1 VKRSPVSWH
10 WTYGDPAKPEVG
22 VCEEAR
28 MGGGATENREMSCC
42 SVEAGTDYVQ
52 PVAEATDGLAAQP
65 RASDPGRQA
74 GDDRRAEPACGRRQY
89 RGRPSAA
96 RDDPLLAAY
105 FHDLSR
111 FSFFTP
117 AEEAAAA
124 HRIQRLEVEEWV
136 ALFSH
141 PPALSYVLRHL
152 RTVLDGRMPRGS
164 RGLLS
169 VTRRYREHG
178 GRLVVRERRTLA
190 ALGWEIG
197 WKLHDLDCDRRVL
210 NGAVGF
216 VRALPAAEDVVSEGK
231 RVARTARFHRYL
243 AAVGSADC
251 ATVRAKEQFVLA
263 NLRLVIAVARHYQG
277 GSTPLIDLIQEGNI
291 GLMKAVGRYDVRK
304 GYRFSTYASWW
315 IRHMVNRALSE
326 KSRLVRIP
334 VYLEERRRHAERAAT
349 ALSTA
354 SGREPTDEEI
364 AAEIGVDAAEVRR
377 RPSLDSVV
385 SLDQYVGDDEGRR
398 RVDLI
403 ADENAPD
410 PEVAVSQE
418 QWRSELREI
427 LEYLPAVEAS
437 VLRMHY
443 GLGGGDE
450 LTLREIG
457 DGRGRSRERIRQI
470 EAVAFQRVRKR
481 LRVSQ

>member
-1 VKRSPVSWH
+1 MAMPK
-10 WTYGDPAKPEVG
+10 GG
-22 VCEEAR
+22 VCGEAT
-28 MGGGATENREMSCC
+28 MGGATTGNQQKSC
-42 SVEAGTDYVQ
+42 SSFELGTDHVR
-52 PVAEATDGLAAQP
+52 PVGKVAGELAAHP
-65 RASDPGRQA
+65 STTNPGRRA
-74 GDDRRAEPACGRRQY
+74 GDDRSIEPACGRRQY
-89 RGRPSAA
+89 SGRPSAA

-105 FHDLSR
+105 FCDLSR
-111 FSFFTP
+111 FSLFTP

-124 HRIQRLEVEEWV
+124 HRIQQLEVEEWV

-141 PPALSYVLRHL
+141 PPVLPHLLGHL
-152 RTVLDGRMPRGS
+152 RAVLDGRMPRGS
-164 RGLLS
+164 RGLL
-169 VTRRYREHG
+169 TFARRYREHG
-178 GRLVVRERRTLA
+178 GRLVIRERRTLA
-190 ALGWEIG
+190 ALGWEMG

-216 VRALPAAEDVVSEGK
+216 VRALPAAEDLDSEGR
-231 RVARTARFHRYL
+231 RVARTARFRRYL
-243 AAVGSADC
+243 AAVASAGC
-251 ATVRAKEQFVLA
+251 TTVRAKEQFVLA

-334 VYLEERRRHAERAAT
+334 VYLEERQRHAERAAT

-364 AAEIGVDAAEVRR
+364 AAEIGVPATDVRR
-377 RPSLDSVV
+377 RTSLDYVV

-398 RVDLI
+398 RVDLVP
-403 ADENAPD
+403 DENAPD
-410 PEVAVSQE
+410 PEEHVGQE
-418 QWRSELREI
+418 QQRSELRKV
-427 LEYLPAVEAS
+427 LDFLPAVEAS

-470 EAVAFQRVRKR
+470 EVAAFQRVRKR